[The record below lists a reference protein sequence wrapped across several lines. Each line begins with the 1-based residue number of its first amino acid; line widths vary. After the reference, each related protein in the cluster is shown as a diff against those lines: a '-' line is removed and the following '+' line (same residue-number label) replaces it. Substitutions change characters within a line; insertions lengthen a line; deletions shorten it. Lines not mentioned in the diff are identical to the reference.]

1 MNTQTRIAAG
11 LIMFVVF
18 LAMVAVISAVKD
30 ARHDIEATKTEL
42 IKQYRNP
49 VVIRDTVKIT
59 VEVPVIKYDTI
70 RKYIE
75 AVSYSG
81 GIAYSPQ
88 VHTDAVIADDKD
100 EEIIIEFPDDYTMQ
114 FDPKSYRILCNGSLY
129 EKIDEDGDS
138 WRECAGEWI
147 IAIKEKRD

>member
-1 MNTQTRIAAG
+1 MNDKLKLSFG
-11 LIMFVVF
+11 LVMFVVF
-18 LAMVAVISAVKD
+18 LAMTAVIVSVKD
-30 ARHDIEATKTEL
+30 ARNDIEATKTEL

-59 VEVPVIKYDTI
+59 VEVPVVKYDTI

-88 VHTDAVIADDKD
+88 VHTDAVVADDKD
-100 EEIIIEFPDDYTMQ
+100 EEIIMEFPNDYTMH

>member
-1 MNTQTRIAAG
+1 MKHTLTI
-11 LIMFVVF
+11 IIVVF
-18 LAMVAVISAVKD
+18 LAMVASVATVRD
-30 ARHDIEATKTEL
+30 ARNDIKEAKTEL

-59 VEVPVIKYDTI
+59 VEVPVVKYDTI

-75 AVSYSG
+75 AVSYAG

-88 VHTDAVIADDKD
+88 VHTDAVVADDKD

-147 IAIKEKRD
+147 ISIKEKRD

>member
-1 MNTQTRIAAG
+1 MNDKLKLSFG
-11 LIMFVVF
+11 LVMFVVF
-18 LAMVAVISAVKD
+18 LAMTAVIVSVKD
-30 ARHDIEATKTEL
+30 ARNDIEATKTEL

-59 VEVPVIKYDTI
+59 VEVPVVKYDTI

-88 VHTDAVIADDKD
+88 VHTDAVVADDKD
-100 EEIIIEFPDDYTMQ
+100 EEIIMEFPNDYTMH

-147 IAIKEKRD
+147 ISIKEKRD